1 MRRLLLMLICGVV
14 AALLGAC
21 ASPPSRYYSLA
32 APEGKGPAAVPGP
45 VAPPSYGLRL
55 QVLRIPA
62 DADRPQL
69 LVRNPVSD
77 PAVDVL
83 NDSLWAAPLADQ
95 IQAVLAARVAA
106 SLGVPDLQRLPG
118 TQGRAVRQIDVR
130 VTRFDLLWND
140 GADLAAI
147 WTDRLPGSSHPLVC
161 QARIRV
167 PAGAGVSALV
177 DAQRRA
183 VWALAA
189 LMVHDEGPAARGL
202 PLDREVA
209 QYGCT

>member
-1 MRRLLLMLICGVV
+1 MRRLLLMLICGV
-14 AALLGAC
+14 AGLLGAC
-21 ASPPSRYYSLA
+21 ASPSSRYYSLS
-32 APEGKGPAAVPGP
+32 APMDKGPIVTPGPAVP
-45 VAPPSYGLRL
+45 PPYGLRL

-62 DADRPQL
+62 DVDRPQL
-69 LVRNPVSD
+69 LVRNPVAD
-77 PAVDVL
+77 PAVEVL
-83 NDSLWAAPLADQ
+83 NDSLWAAPLTDQ
-95 IQAVLAARVAA
+95 IQAVLAAHVAA

-118 TQGRAVRQIDVR
+118 TQERSVRQIDVR

-140 GADLAAI
+140 GADLAAV

-161 QARIRV
+161 QARVRV
-167 PAGAGVSALV
+167 SAGTGVPALV

-189 LMVHDEGPAARGL
+189 LMAHDGAPAAPGL
-202 PLDREVA
+202 PSDREHT